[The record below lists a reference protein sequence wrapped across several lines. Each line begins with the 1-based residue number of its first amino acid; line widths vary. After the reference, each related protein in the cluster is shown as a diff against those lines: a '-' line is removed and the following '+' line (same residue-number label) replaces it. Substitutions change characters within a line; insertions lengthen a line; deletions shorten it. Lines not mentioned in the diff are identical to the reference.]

1 MLDEALGIRIIF
13 RPEMN
18 KLSKMMRTQDGP
30 ITSEVV
36 KVVHDDSNE
45 QVENQEG
52 ADNEEADEEWIG
64 NIGSTTFWFTS
75 IIRLWITDCSLADKL
90 IN

>member
-45 QVENQEG
+45 QVKNQEG
-52 ADNEEADEEWIG
+52 ADNKEADEEWIG
-64 NIGSTTFWFTS
+64 NIGSTTLGFTS
-75 IIRLWITDCSLADKL
+75 IIRLWITDCSLTDKL